1 MVYKRNKLNPLIDD
15 GGARQ
20 SFVTGAVREPHTN
33 KGRYD
38 LITPE
43 GLKRLAEW
51 YELGAIKYSDRNWE
65 KGLPISNCLNSAFRH
80 LVKYVAGG
88 RDEDHLAA
96 IVWNVFAIMHF
107 EKHMPELQ
115 DIPTRIK
122 KMEE

>member
-1 MVYKRNKLNPLIDD
+1 MSLIDD

-20 SFVTGAVREPHTN
+20 SFVTGAVREPHTK

-51 YELGAIKYSDRNWE
+51 YELGAMKYSDRNWE

-80 LVKYVAGG
+80 LVKYIAGAK
-88 RDEDHLAA
+88 DEDHLAA
-96 IVWNVFAIMHF
+96 IAWNVFAIMHF